1 MWNIDFVNEMIA
13 TKQEL
18 ISDKEDFIR
27 EADFNRDLTESVKS
41 RAVLLERLTKLEEI
55 REEMEKCS
63 ATNTMNDYISQK
75 SIGVYSHSSLQ
86 GLSGGMLFSLSY
98 MW

>member
-18 ISDKEDFIR
+18 IADKENFIR
-27 EADFNRDLTESVKS
+27 EADFSRDLTESVKS

-75 SIGVYSHSSLQ
+75 ALVYTLIQ
-86 GLSGGMLFSLSY
+86 AY
-98 MW
+98 KA

>member
-1 MWNIDFVNEMIA
+1 MCTIAFVNEMIA
-13 TKQEL
+13 TKQNQ
-18 ISDKEDFIR
+18 ISDKEAFIR
-27 EADFNRDLTESVKS
+27 EADFNRDLTDCVKS

-75 SIGVYSHSSLQ
+75 ALVYTLIQ
-86 GLSGGMLFSLSY
+86 AY
-98 MW
+98 KA

>member
-1 MWNIDFVNEMIA
+1 MWTIDFVKEMIA
-13 TKQEL
+13 TKQEQ
-18 ISDKEDFIR
+18 ISDKEAFIR
-27 EADFNRDLTESVKS
+27 EADFSRDLTDCVKS

-75 SIGVYSHSSLQ
+75 ALVYTLIQ
-86 GLSGGMLFSLSY
+86 AY
-98 MW
+98 KA

>member
-1 MWNIDFVNEMIA
+1 MWTIDFVKEMIA
-13 TKQEL
+13 TKQEQ

-27 EADFNRDLTESVKS
+27 EADFSRDLTEPVKS
-41 RAVLLERLTKLEEI
+41 RAALIERLTKLEEI

-75 SIGVYSHSSLQ
+75 ALVYTLIQ
-86 GLSGGMLFSLSY
+86 AY
-98 MW
+98 KA